1 MLVLTEIHSDAFHEQ
16 LVILLVLGMYQL
28 GRRGKEAIVSIDC
41 QKDTY
46 KNLVRWCHVC
56 GVLVCSDHEI
66 YVDNC
71 RTGVVEMIL
80 IVGWNCVVSGS
91 VPVECGVTG
100 IIPDHFSGTIPVSP
114 RDPPV
119 YFLQRSQHHNT
130 RQTSPMPHSAFDTLP
145 IIDLCLAENPATKET
160 CLEELRHALFNIGFM
175 YIKNTG
181 IPQVPYLNRV
191 CG

>member
-66 YVDNC
+66 YVHNC
-71 RTGVVEMIL
+71 RTGVLVMIL

-119 YFLQRSQHHNT
+119 CIFPPAISAPQHSTDITNASFCIRH
-130 RQTSPMPHSAFDTLP
+130 TSNHRL
-145 IIDLCLAENPATKET
+145 
-160 CLEELRHALFNIGFM
+160 
-175 YIKNTG
+175 
-181 IPQVPYLNRV
+181 IP
-191 CG
+191 C